1 MNFRRWN
8 LTTHDSYTFDILG
21 EPDALRA
28 GWSLPE
34 ESTRVQD
41 KDHQEIFHND
51 LVEIN
56 DNIYWVRYQ
65 HGGYLLELTYT
76 PNAKGEGAKSPG
88 KLKPGGNLWLHDA
101 VREEAEIK
109 IVGNSHQHADYL
121 VQHINYRRTLTSP
134 NQLESNIQA
143 GNW

>member
-8 LTTHDSYTFDILG
+8 LTTHETFTFNILD

-41 KDHQEIFHND
+41 KDHHEIFHND
-51 LVEIN
+51 LVEISG
-56 DNIYWVRYQ
+56 NIYWVRYL
-65 HGGYLLELTYT
+65 HGAYLLELTHD
-76 PNAKGEGAKSPG
+76 PDAKDETKSSAKD
-88 KLKPGGNLWLHDA
+88 KQAGNLWLHNA
-101 VREEAEIK
+101 VKGEVEIK
-109 IVGNSHQHADYL
+109 VVGNSHQHADYL
-121 VQHINYRRTLTSP
+121 VQHINSRRTTTSP
-134 NQLESNIQA
+134 IPLESNIQA